1 MSLQLHFQYL
11 IFIFVKIRYFSY
23 ILILLTIRAKDN
35 LE

>member
-1 MSLQLHFQYL
+1 MSPQLHFQYL
-11 IFIFVKIRYFSY
+11 IFTKMKIRYFCY